1 MHFIQAEVTLKASH
15 AATGCSQ
22 PKAISVFQHI
32 NDNSPVSPSLL
43 HIPEFSLWERLEVE
57 NLLQTPA
64 WFSPV
69 LKHQKQIQDSKLVIS
84 FFHLLLFSPSS
95 FFSSFSQLF
104 VFNTVFG
111 SQNLSVAQSN
121 MNSLPCEGADQTAV
135 QWLAS

>member
-32 NDNSPVSPSLL
+32 NDNTPVSPSLL
-43 HIPEFSLWERLEVE
+43 QIPEFSLWERLELE

-69 LKHQKQIQDSKLVIS
+69 LKHQKQIQDSKLVLS
-84 FFHLLLFSPSS
+84 FFRLLFFHHLLLLNCLFS
-95 FFSSFSQLF
+95 
-104 VFNTVFG
+104 TVFG
-111 SQNLSVAQSN
+111 SQNLSVAQLN
-121 MNSLPCEGADQTAV
+121 M
-135 QWLAS
+135 WLGSVVS